1 MTICLILSLSCHTIV
16 RCAIKT
22 MGDLAYHKGFY
33 GGGFDGDA
41 IGAQDEAGEAL
52 TISDPYETW

>member
-1 MTICLILSLSCHTIV
+1 
-16 RCAIKT
+16 